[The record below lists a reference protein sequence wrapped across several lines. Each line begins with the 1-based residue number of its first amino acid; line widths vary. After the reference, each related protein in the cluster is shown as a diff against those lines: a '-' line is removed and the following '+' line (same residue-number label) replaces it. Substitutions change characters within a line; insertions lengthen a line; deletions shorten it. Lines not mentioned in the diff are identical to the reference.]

1 MAERGTLAELVA
13 GGAAAV
19 TLPFLLALTW
29 GQFWRAGAIL
39 GISLALLLHVT
50 IALLGLTLLYQ
61 VLERLATRWPRLAI
75 VSAVLLVV
83 AAAATFAAALT

>member
-13 GGAAAV
+13 GSAAAV
-19 TLPFLLALTW
+19 TLPFLLALLW

-50 IALLGLTLLYQ
+50 IAIVGLTLLYQ
-61 VLERLATRWPRLAI
+61 VLERLATRWPRLA
-75 VSAVLLVV
+75 VSLAALLVAV
-83 AAAATFAAALT
+83 AAVTFAFALT